1 MVDAEVSKTS
11 GVIPRAGSSP
21 APGIAVGTTT
31 SGVRGSLPRAPEAVL
46 DTSGHVGRTTASK
59 WSGAWIEPLRT
70 GDCISCGL
78 VPGPAG
84 PRGGG
89 LLGPQPF
96 SDSPRGLPILL
107 LGLAPF
113 SSQEVRRDELEVPG
127 TRVRQGETSGSGS
140 GQEGL
145 NELPG
150 YVLPQACRLSNGLP
164 RTTVGTSAPMYL
176 HNGQFLARWACTSTT
191 DSSWLAGPFRSSG
204 STRWR
209 GSRPCRRSPRTPGW
223 PAWTWAP

>member
-1 MVDAEVSKTS
+1 
-11 GVIPRAGSSP
+11 
-21 APGIAVGTTT
+21 
-31 SGVRGSLPRAPEAVL
+31 L